1 VRFTSKGPTK
11 NQDSLAVDF
20 SSQPGLGYIFY
31 RPEIE
36 ENLELAYAITIH
48 KAQGSDFDIVFLVVP
63 ERSQILSREIF
74 YTGLTR
80 FRKRLVM
87 FVEKDIGT
95 LRAYRSLSRSETLL
109 RNSNLFTDIVRL
121 DGVDF
126 LFPEKLIH
134 RTKANVLVRSKSELV
149 IANILT
155 DMGISYEY
163 EKPLEFGLND
173 FRLPDFTISYRGKT
187 VYWEHLGMLSL
198 PTYKEDWLRKKAWYE
213 SHRLTDKVI
222 TSQETP
228 DGGINSLEI
237 EQIAR
242 ERILQ

>member
-1 VRFTSKGPTK
+1 
-11 NQDSLAVDF
+11 
-20 SSQPGLGYIFY
+20 
-31 RPEIE
+31 
-36 ENLELAYAITIH
+36 
-48 KAQGSDFDIVFLVVP
+48 
-63 ERSQILSREIF
+63 
-74 YTGLTR
+74 
-80 FRKRLVM
+80 
-87 FVEKDIGT
+87 
-95 LRAYRSLSRSETLL
+95 
-109 RNSNLFTDIVRL
+109 
-121 DGVDF
+121 
-126 LFPEKLIH
+126 
-134 RTKANVLVRSKSELV
+134 
-149 IANILT
+149 
-155 DMGISYEY
+155 MGISYEY